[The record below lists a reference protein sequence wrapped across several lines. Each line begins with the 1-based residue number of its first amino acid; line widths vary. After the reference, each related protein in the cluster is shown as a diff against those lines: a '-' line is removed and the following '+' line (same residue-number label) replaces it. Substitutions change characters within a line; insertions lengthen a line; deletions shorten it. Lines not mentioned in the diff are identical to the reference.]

1 MLLILSPAIGE
12 LIQQPNIYYRMNGGI
27 LIAVLALAIVLGL
40 AWWRAAAR
48 RREPANQFAVPI

>member
-1 MLLILSPAIGE
+1 
-12 LIQQPNIYYRMNGGI
+12 